1 MNDKKM
7 NDKVL
12 RQEIEGQE
20 NERQRIYRQEC
31 VLSCVLTECVLSL
44 ESSRLVRIVTIDPVV
59 SNEPLSG
66 SEPNKCNYYRHSP
79 I

>member
-20 NERQRIYRQEC
+20 NERQRIYRQ
-31 VLSCVLTECVLSL
+31 ECVLSL